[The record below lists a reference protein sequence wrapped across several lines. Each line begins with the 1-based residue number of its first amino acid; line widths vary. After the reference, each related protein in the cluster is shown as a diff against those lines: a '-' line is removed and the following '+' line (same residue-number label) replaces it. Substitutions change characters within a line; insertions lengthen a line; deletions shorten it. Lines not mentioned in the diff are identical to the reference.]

1 MNKRWKLTPAD
12 NALAATLAN
21 ELAILPL
28 TAQFL
33 INRGLADAGAAAL
46 FLRPT
51 LADLPD
57 PFLMNDMDKVVERVA
72 AAVSGR
78 EKIAVWGD
86 YDVDGAT
93 ATALLYLFFRE
104 LGADCVTY
112 IPGRHTEGY
121 GLNTEGLQR
130 LKESGVSLVITV
142 DCGSSNHEEV
152 AFANSIGLDVVITDH
167 HEMPHPVPDA
177 YAVLN
182 PKRPDCAYPFK
193 GLAGVG
199 VAFCLALALR
209 ARLREAGWF
218 TGPVPNLKR
227 YLDLVCIGTVAD
239 VVPLVGV
246 NRVLVSTGLA
256 ELAQTARPGLKALMD
271 VSRLRPGALGAEAV
285 AFRLAPRLNAAGR
298 LESAGAALRLLI
310 THDVSEAAAL
320 AHKLDAANL
329 ERQKIEDEILKE
341 ALLML
346 GASDHDKAKG
356 VVLASEG
363 WNVGVIGIVASRLV
377 ERLHRPVVM
386 IALEG
391 GLGKG
396 SARGIR
402 SFDLIE
408 GLRACGHLLTRFGG
422 HKAAAGLSLTRQNL
436 ALFKEEFLRYADA
449 AIPIEALVPEIRI
462 DASVTL
468 SDVSERLASETAA
481 LAPFGSGNHE
491 PLLCLTGADI
501 VSTEVVK
508 EKHLRFRIRQ
518 GGAPGACSG
527 IGFGLAA
534 LHPMHGP
541 GYVIACAPYMD
552 EWQGMRSV
560 KLRIR
565 DVRPQ
570 EPA

>member
-1 MNKRWKLTPAD
+1 MKKRWKLAPVD
-12 NALAATLAN
+12 DRLAATLAD
-21 ELAILPL
+21 ELDILPL

-33 INRGLADAGAAAL
+33 VNRGVVDAEAAAL
-46 FLRPT
+46 FLRPS

-72 AAVSGR
+72 AAISGR

-86 YDVDGAT
+86 YDVDGTT
-93 ATALLYLFFRE
+93 ASALLYLFFTE

-112 IPGRHTEGY
+112 IPRRHTEGY
-121 GLNTEGLQR
+121 GLNTAGLRR
-130 LKESGVSLVITV
+130 LADSGVSLVVTV

-152 AFANSIGLDVVITDH
+152 AFANSIGLEVVITDH
-167 HEMPHPVPDA
+167 HEIPHPAPLA

-182 PKRPDCAYPFK
+182 PRRPDCAYPFK

-218 TGPVPNLKR
+218 AGAVPNLKR

-246 NRVLVSTGLA
+246 NRVLVSSGLR
-256 ELAQTARPGLKALMD
+256 ELGQTTRPGLKALID
-271 VSRLRPGALGAEAV
+271 VSRIRPGALDAAAV
-285 AFRLAPRLNAAGR
+285 AFRLAPRINAAGR
-298 LESAGAALRLLI
+298 LDSAGAALRLLI
-310 THDVSEAAAL
+310 TQDASEAAAL
-320 AHKLDAANL
+320 AYKLDAANL
-329 ERQKIEDEILKE
+329 ARQKIEDDILKE
-341 ALLML
+341 ALVML
-346 GASDHDKAKG
+346 GASDHDKGKG
-356 VVLASEG
+356 VVLAAEG
-363 WNVGVIGIVASRLV
+363 WNAGVIGIVASRLV
-377 ERLHRPVVM
+377 ERLARPVVM

-396 SARGIR
+396 SARGIKA
-402 SFDLIE
+402 FDLVE

-422 HKAAAGLSLTRQNL
+422 HKAAAGLSLTRENL
-436 ALFKEEFLRYADA
+436 ALFKAEFVRYADS
-449 AIPIEALVPEIRI
+449 AIPDDALVPEIRL

-481 LAPFGSGNHE
+481 LGPFGSGNHE

-501 VSTEVVK
+501 VSTEVVGA
-508 EKHLRFRIRQ
+508 KHLRFNIRQ
-518 GGAPGACSG
+518 GGRAGACSG

-534 LHPMHGP
+534 LHPMQGP
-541 GYVIACAPYMD
+541 GYAIACAPYMD
-552 EWQGMRSV
+552 EWQGRRSL

-565 DVRPQ
+565 DVKPDS
-570 EPA
+570 AS